1 MGFSDKLCLSLQT
14 LRNPQS
20 PAIICSP
27 GLSLMEGGLYNR
39 PVMIDFLSKLVQAE
53 TTTQTGELAAAK
65 VISDEFALSG
75 VKAQIDTWGQARANI
90 WARVGSQG
98 RKPALLFACHLDV
111 VGPGDAPWKHP
122 PFSGLQSDGRVYG
135 RGATDMK
142 GGIAAAVAAIRQI
155 VDSGTSL
162 AGDIVFA
169 ATAGE
174 ETDSSGADRF
184 LAGRCELPEF
194 AGVVIPE
201 PTDFE
206 IVTAHRG
213 MLWIE
218 ISTKGKAAHGSTP
231 HLGINAIGSARLL
244 LNSLEKYQPRAEPHK
259 LLGGCSMSIN
269 TIAGGKALNVV
280 PDKCTIGIDFRTL
293 PGQNHADILRD
304 LRETFSKLKSADP
317 RFEAEISI
325 VRRVEPM
332 ETDPDSAF
340 VRDFCAAV
348 GTGETKAVGF
358 TTDGPHFARLGT
370 PVVIFGPGKP
380 DICHKPDEYIEIADV
395 ERAVKYYR
403 DIILK
408 FLA

>member
-1 MGFSDKLCLSLQT
+1 MLGK
-14 LRNPQS
+14 PHI
-20 PAIICSP
+20 PAIIWGH
-27 GLSLMEGGLYNR
+27 GLSLIGGRLYNR
-39 PVMIDFLSKLVQAE
+39 PAMIDFLSKLVQAE
-53 TTTQTGELAAAK
+53 TTTRTGELAAAQ

-75 VKAQIDTWGQARANI
+75 VKAQIDAWDQARANV
-90 WARVGSQG
+90 WARVRSQG

-111 VGPGDAPWKHP
+111 VGPGDAPWTHP

-162 AGDIVFA
+162 LGDIVFA

-194 AGVVIPE
+194 GGVVIPE

-213 MLWIE
+213 MCWIE

-231 HLGINAIGSARLL
+231 HLGINAISSARLL
-244 LNSLEKYQPRAEPHK
+244 LNALEKYRPSVEPHK
-259 LLGGCSMSIN
+259 LLGDCSMSIN

-280 PDKCTIGIDFRTL
+280 PDKCTIGIDFRTI
-293 PGQNHADILRD
+293 PAQDPADILRD
-304 LRETFSKLKSADP
+304 LREVFSRLNAADP

-325 VRRVEPM
+325 VRQVEPM
-332 ETDPDSAF
+332 ETDPSSAF

-358 TTDGPHFARLGT
+358 TTDGPHFARLGA

-380 DICHKPDEYIEIADV
+380 EICHKPDEYIEIADI
-395 ERAVKYYR
+395 ERAVKYYK

-408 FLA
+408 LLA

>member
-1 MGFSDKLCLSLQT
+1 
-14 LRNPQS
+14 
-20 PAIICSP
+20 
-27 GLSLMEGGLYNR
+27 MEGRLYNR
-39 PVMIDFLSKLVQAE
+39 PVMIDFLSELVQAE
-53 TTTQTGELAAAK
+53 TTTRTGELAAAQ
-65 VISDEFALSG
+65 VISNELALSA
-75 VKAQIDTWGQARANI
+75 VEARIDAWDQARANI
-90 WARVGSQG
+90 RARIRSQG

-142 GGIAAAVAAIRQI
+142 GGIAAVVAAIRQI

-162 AGDIVFA
+162 LGDVVFA

-174 ETDSSGADRF
+174 ETDSSGANRF
-184 LAGRCELPEF
+184 LAGRSELPEF

-213 MLWIE
+213 MFWIE
-218 ISTKGKAAHGSTP
+218 IITKGKAAHGSAP
-231 HLGINAIGSARLL
+231 HLGINAISSARLL
-244 LNSLEKYQPRAEPHK
+244 LDALEDYRPRAEPHK

-269 TIAGGKALNVV
+269 TIAGGKATNVV
-280 PDKCTIGIDFRTL
+280 PDRCTMGIDFRTL
-293 PGQNHADILRD
+293 PGQSHADIVRD
-304 LRETFSKLKSADP
+304 LREIFSKLKSADP

-325 VRRVEPM
+325 VRQVGPL
-332 ETDPDSAF
+332 ETDSGCAF
-340 VRDFCAAV
+340 VRYFCAAV
-348 GTGETKAVGF
+348 GIDETKAVGF
-358 TTDGPHFARLGT
+358 TTDGPHFAQLGA

-380 DICHKPDEYIEIADV
+380 ENCHKPDEYIEIADV
-395 ERAVKYYR
+395 ERAAKYYK

-408 FLA
+408 FLT